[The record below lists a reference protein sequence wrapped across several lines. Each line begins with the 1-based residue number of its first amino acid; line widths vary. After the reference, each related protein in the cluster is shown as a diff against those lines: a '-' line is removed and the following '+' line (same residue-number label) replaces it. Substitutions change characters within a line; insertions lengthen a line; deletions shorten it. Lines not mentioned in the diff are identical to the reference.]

1 MPESALGKEKKDS
14 KIVPR
19 DPLEDIVRRQGRAI
33 SEVNAAARRGRNL
46 IAASRI
52 RPGGPGRPVDESLAV
67 PEDRIQQCQ
76 AVLAGKSRDI
86 IKRELQRTNLDVNAA
101 INNILSRDEGE
112 DSPGTF
118 PGPAGLGTLISTFSH
133 SEDLFNLIDD
143 PERSGLLD
151 DILGRRRI
159 MRRQAR
165 HGAAAAARDSK
176 NPPSFDEPPI
186 KLSRGLSNANEISY
200 DIVEWWPIGD
210 KSISFV
216 SIVSL
221 HNELL
226 SLDSNGRLHQWN
238 WEDTLP
244 FQSAKNKNQIFHPK
258 TDSLGLL
265 KEEGTCIN
273 MSILLFYFI
282 IFFSDPDKRF
292 CLSGFIHHKK

>member
-1 MPESALGKEKKDS
+1 MIGPNHFAFLTDDGRICRLGFSMPESALCKEKKDTK
-14 KIVPR
+14 KIPR

-52 RPGGPGRPVDESLAV
+52 RPGGPGRPIDESLAV

-112 DSPGTF
+112 DSPSAF

-165 HGAAAAARDSK
+165 HGTTTASRDPK
-176 NPPSFDEPPI
+176 NPPPFDEPPI
-186 KLSRGLSNANEISY
+186 KLSRGPANSNEISY
-200 DIVEWWPIGD
+200 DIVEWWPD
-210 KSISFV
+210 YDENQSSFI

-226 SLDSNGRLHQWN
+226 ALDSSGRLHQWK
-238 WEDTLP
+238 WDETLP
-244 FQSAKNKNQIFHPK
+244 FICSKDQDQVFHPK
-258 TDSLGLL
+258 SDSLGLL
-265 KEEGTCIN
+265 KEEGN
-273 MSILLFYFI
+273 ILRL
-282 IFFSDPDKRF
+282 
-292 CLSGFIHHKK
+292 